1 MKQARRLSQKRFE
14 IKDMKR
20 FKSMSVNEEQKY
32 KSNRYLIGLSILIFI
47 GLFAFFYVAYPIYI
61 YDSDDWTYVSYS
73 RQALPSVNQWNPTKI
88 LPETLMPLVSEIG
101 VRLVYPITGDYIKSL
116 AMVFAITIS
125 LIITIY
131 FILSIKRIKDSFEIK
146 SASICIIGG
155 AFILFHFLPFS
166 VSEINNRFLFYGGNA
181 NCYFNYIIPG
191 LCNVIC
197 VLIFLRDDIDS
208 YKFSKECIIHS
219 GWLILLVYLCINS
232 NMFHSIILISFFGS
246 ECLIELIRS
255 IKDKKK
261 IIMCLY
267 SMVKTKRYELLV
279 ILAWLVS
286 IIIESQGARAQW
298 AAGTTLKNLPVVYC
312 FKLFLKSI
320 TELNIVWLLSSIII
334 VLAAFVLYLF
344 TKENKTTIDEN
355 YFGNIRK
362 MFLAQSI
369 TIVYLILLCSK
380 VSSEYIQNN
389 TVMFSWMIW
398 SMLIVLFS
406 LSYFIRKWKYL
417 DLLLPLTLYLLV
429 FNTVI
434 DGKKYADNNVVWNY
448 GVNTVKE
455 IDDYIIEEIRK
466 ADKVRAGYVDV
477 KVPVT
482 DSLYWPLDA
491 SYAGDR
497 IASTLFVHGIIEN
510 KVHVVLV
517 PDNTMNERFGVGTA
531 TMP

>member
-1 MKQARRLSQKRFE
+1 MDEKLKKIRCKNKLV
-14 IKDMKR
+14 IP
-20 FKSMSVNEEQKY
+20 
-32 KSNRYLIGLSILIFI
+32 GLGIFVFV
-47 GLFAFFYVAYPIYI
+47 GLFVFFYIVHPIYI

-73 RQALPSVNQWNPTKI
+73 RQALPNVNQWNPTKI
-88 LPETLMPLVSEIG
+88 LPETLMPLVSEVG
-101 VRLVYPITGDYIKSL
+101 ARLIYPITGDYIKSL
-116 AMVFAITIS
+116 AVVFAITIS
-125 LIITIY
+125 LIIAIY
-131 FILSIKRIKDSFEIK
+131 FFLSMKRIKDSFEIK

-208 YKFSKECIIHS
+208 YKFSKECIIRS
-219 GWLILLVYLCINS
+219 GWLILLIYLCINS

-246 ECLIELIRS
+246 ECLIELIES
-255 IKDKKK
+255 IKNKKK

-267 SMVKTKRYELLV
+267 SVVKTKRYELLV

-286 IIIESQGARAQW
+286 IIMESQGARAQW

-355 YFGNIRK
+355 YFRNIRR
-362 MFLAQSI
+362 MFLAQAI

-398 SMLIVLFS
+398 CMLIVLFS
-406 LSYFIRKWKYL
+406 LSYLLKWKYL
-417 DLLLPLTLYLLV
+417 GLLLPLILYLLV

-455 IDDYIIEEIRK
+455 IDDYIIEEVHK
-466 ADKVRAGYVDV
+466 ADRAGAEYVDV

-482 DSLYWPLDA
+482 DSLYWPLDV

-517 PDNTMNERFGVGTA
+517 PDNIMNERFGVGKA